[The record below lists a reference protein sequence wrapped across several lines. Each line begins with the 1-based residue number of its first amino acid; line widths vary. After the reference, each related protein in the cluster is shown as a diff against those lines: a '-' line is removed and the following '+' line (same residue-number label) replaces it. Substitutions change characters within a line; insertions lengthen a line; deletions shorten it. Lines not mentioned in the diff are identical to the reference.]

1 MKNPF
6 SPDVQGEMKL
16 NRNVYD
22 LGRNSVFTTDFFK
35 LYPFFLQEVI
45 PGDSVQLDAQVGI
58 RGMPTVF
65 PVQTRCRISMEYYY
79 VRNRTLM
86 DNFEDFIFKTKD
98 VEHPWLRLNEQR
110 AQKMISIGSLGDAFN
125 VPSSFG
131 VGSDLR
137 EIVPLSFG
145 FVNSEFITQGIMYES
160 ASFAEYGSNFSSS
173 FDILTQF
180 NPRGTNFHLDSINL
194 PLTEDVVGVGYLF
207 NLKPY
212 FFDNLEDG
220 KSFYSSETIVGHN
233 IGAGASA
240 IGIFLNDNDIALGT
254 PIHIT
259 LNPVRITD
267 TLYRVKY
274 TFESRDF
281 EILPTYKKLLFFS
294 PLGVIQDDIF
304 SSPNFKPE
312 YNNVYFPVLGFS
324 TSFKPEFVLFDVYNE
339 EIIDSTD
346 SRFIY
351 NNPFVGSFPK
361 IRLNALPFR
370 AYEQVCNYYYRNDK
384 NNPYVLNGEAQ
395 YNEFIPTHG
404 DGPDDNV
411 YDFHYRNWELD
422 RFTSAVQSPQFGE
435 APLVGLTYSPTA
447 ETATLE
453 FDGTNVETGESRSYS
468 VKVGVDGD
476 GNIDSIVDFDKDIP
490 SANLRRLSDSINAGI
505 SINDLRITN
514 SFQRFLENVLRRG
527 LRYRNQLKSHF
538 GTSVDYPDI
547 DVPQYIGG
555 ASSYLDSGQ
564 VTNMADSPNAGLGD
578 YVGTLQGGISTRN
591 KIHCYCP
598 EHGWI
603 IGIMSIAP
611 IPSYP
616 QSINKSLIKSDA
628 FDYFLPE
635 FGKIGYV
642 PIHYSEL
649 MPLQTGEGQSVDD
662 VFGYQKAWYDY
673 MQAMDEVHGD
683 FRTTLRDFVL
693 TRTFKE
699 RPQLSESFTVGS
711 PEQLN
716 DIFVAN
722 NIADKY
728 GSSAKFM
735 CSSHVSCIM
744 KRPIPMIGTPSL
756 E

>member
-6 SPDVQGEMKL
+6 SPDAQGVMKL

-98 VEHPWLRLNEQR
+98 VEHPWLRLNDER
-110 AQKMISIGSLGDAFN
+110 AKEMISIGSLGDAFN
-125 VPSSFG
+125 VPSSLAVGADISSIIPLSYGGIGYDDLFITKTPFTIEDLQVLCPVYTEFNLTTQIRRRWYGVGFISDLITVPLISNIESAPFKSTYIESFDEPDDICVVILDENNYSVTLPALISVSTRLDRSGNNIVTYSLPSELVDLFNENYFG
-131 VGSDLR
+131 VRG
-137 EIVPLSFG
+137 
-145 FVNSEFITQGIMYES
+145 NSYKLCIM
-160 ASFAEYGSNFSSS
+160 
-173 FDILTQF
+173 
-180 NPRGTNFHLDSINL
+180 
-194 PLTEDVVGVGYLF
+194 
-207 NLKPY
+207 
-212 FFDNLEDG
+212 
-220 KSFYSSETIVGHN
+220 
-233 IGAGASA
+233 
-240 IGIFLNDNDIALGT
+240 
-254 PIHIT
+254 
-259 LNPVRITD
+259 
-267 TLYRVKY
+267 
-274 TFESRDF
+274 
-281 EILPTYKKLLFFS
+281 
-294 PLGVIQDDIF
+294 
-304 SSPNFKPE
+304 
-312 YNNVYFPVLGFS
+312 
-324 TSFKPEFVLFDVYNE
+324 SFKRNSGDYIEGREVVDNGPFFPITPSSNSFVPSSLSIKSVSADIY
-339 EIIDSTD
+339 DATD
-346 SRFIY
+346 DLVIKT
-351 NNPFVGSFPK
+351 NPFVGNNPR

-384 NNPYVLNGEAQ
+384 NNPYILDGEAQ

-404 DGPDDNV
+404 DGPDDNI

-447 ETATLE
+447 DTATLE
-453 FDGTNVETGESRSYS
+453 FEATDASETRSYS

-476 GNIDSIVDFDKDIP
+476 GKIDSIVDFDKDIP

-505 SINDLRITN
+505 SINDFRITN

-527 LRYRNQLKSHF
+527 PRYRNQLKSHF

-578 YVGTLQGGISTRN
+578 YVGTLQGGLSTRN

-603 IGIMSIAP
+603 IGIISISP

-716 DIFVAN
+716 DIFVTN